1 MPNYLNYYGDR
12 RNLKLE
18 STCYFCSHKMKLR
31 TQHCPKTQ
39 NSIAFN
45 LCYYLQPL
53 EKQKY
58 LPVLLITPT
67 CKQKGRLV
75 IITCLSLSSGGKEK
89 PPFGLG
95 KTGNNHS
102 SFLFLLLVVV
112 CECVYFTCART

>member
-1 MPNYLNYYGDR
+1 
-12 RNLKLE
+12 
-18 STCYFCSHKMKLR
+18 MKLQ
-31 TQHCPKTQ
+31 TQYFPKTQ

-58 LPVLLITPT
+58 LPVLLIAQTR
-67 CKQKGRLV
+67 KQKGRLV

-102 SFLFLLLVVV
+102 SFFFYYALS
-112 CECVYFTCART
+112 CECVYFTCATTKTLVVKRTTRVLVGALVK

>member
-1 MPNYLNYYGDR
+1 M
-12 RNLKLE
+12 
-18 STCYFCSHKMKLR
+18 TLR
-31 TQHCPKTQ
+31 PQHFLKTQ

-45 LCYYLQPL
+45 LWFYLQPL

-75 IITCLSLSSGGKEK
+75 IITVFSSSSRVKEK

-95 KTGNNHS
+95 KTQ
-102 SFLFLLLVVV
+102 
-112 CECVYFTCART
+112 